1 VRLIAVCALA
11 LAGVGCAQS
20 SGPAPAPA
28 SQTTARL
35 TIDPTRIDRARD
47 ALPDG
52 YEVAAYTGPPAP
64 FAVWGFRGSPVTDP
78 APCAALAAPAVDPGT
93 ARGWSASGPGGIVYA
108 VVAGAAG
115 PSPITAVRAD
125 CARWTAVSGHTTGVV
140 TGVPGPDVASA
151 QTVGMSG
158 TATTVVEGGTETRS
172 HSETFV
178 AYLDRYV
185 CFVAVVTDPGSPDP
199 ALAPGFAS
207 DLLAETVS
215 TLRG

>member
-1 VRLIAVCALA
+1 M
-11 LAGVGCAQS
+11 
-20 SGPAPAPA
+20 
-28 SQTTARL
+28 
-35 TIDPTRIDRARD
+35 
-47 ALPDG
+47 
-52 YEVAAYTGPPAP
+52 
-64 FAVWGFRGSPVTDP
+64 
-78 APCAALAAPAVDPGT
+78 
-93 ARGWSASGPGGIVYA
+93 
-108 VVAGAAG
+108 
-115 PSPITAVRAD
+115 
-125 CARWTAVSGHTTGVV
+125 SGHTTGVV

-178 AYLDRYV
+178 AYLDGYV